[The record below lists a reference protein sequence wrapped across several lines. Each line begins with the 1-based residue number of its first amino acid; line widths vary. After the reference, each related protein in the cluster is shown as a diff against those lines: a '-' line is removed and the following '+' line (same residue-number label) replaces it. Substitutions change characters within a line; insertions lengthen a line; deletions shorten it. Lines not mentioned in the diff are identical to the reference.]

1 MIETKKSTD
10 AHKTRSKNPYYLGI
24 KRYKKFNSQYNES

>member
-1 MIETKKSTD
+1 MLEIKKSTD
-10 AHKTRSKNPYYLGI
+10 AHKIRSRNPYYLGI